1 MSKKKG
7 LSFEEKRDR
16 MLEIFYTYKDVYQ
29 LKDLE
34 RICPKEKGI
43 ISQSVKEVLT
53 SLCDD
58 GMVDTEKVGTSVYFW
73 AFPSKALN
81 IRKVKIDDLEA
92 KLNQMRNKKI
102 ALENQIAQAKVGK
115 EESVERIEIIEAL
128 QQRLQKKQALNSELE
143 RLRECDPQHL
153 RQMKQ
158 ESVLAVEA
166 SNRWTDNL
174 FALRPWCRNKFS
186 IEESQFNKQFEIPE
200 DLDYI
205 DEV

>member
-16 MLEIFYTYKDVYQ
+16 MLEVFYVNKDVYQ

-43 ISQSVKEVLT
+43 VAQSVKEVLT

-81 IRKVKIDDLEA
+81 LRKRKLEEVEE
-92 KLNQMRNKKI
+92 KVETLKGKK
-102 ALENQIAQAKVGK
+102 ENIEKQLKEAKVGK
-115 EESVERIEIIEAL
+115 ETTDDRTALIQQLRERTIERGEITT
-128 QQRLQKKQALNSELE
+128 ELLG
-143 RLRECDPQHL
+143 LRECDPQHL
-153 RQMKQ
+153 KEMQKENQMA
-158 ESVLAVEA
+158 LEA
-166 SNRWTDNL
+166 SNRWTDNV
-174 FALRPWCRNKFS
+174 FALRPWCKKKFS
-186 IEESQFNKQFEIPE
+186 IEESQFNKQFEIP
-200 DLDYI
+200 DDFDYV
-205 DEV
+205 DS

>member
-16 MLEIFYTYKDVYQ
+16 MLEVFYVNKDVYQ

-43 ISQSVKEVLT
+43 VAQSVKEVLT

-81 IRKVKIDDLEA
+81 LRKRKLEEVEE
-92 KLNQMRNKKI
+92 KVETLKGKK
-102 ALENQIAQAKVGK
+102 ENIEKQLKEAKVGK
-115 EESVERIEIIEAL
+115 ETTDDRTAL
-128 QQRLQKKQALNSELE
+128 IQQ
-143 RLRECDPQHL
+143 LRE
-153 RQMKQ
+153 RTI
-158 ESVLAVEA
+158 E
-166 SNRWTDNL
+166 RDNHGI
-174 FALRPWCRNKFS
+174 ARPSRM
-186 IEESQFNKQFEIPE
+186 
-200 DLDYI
+200 
-205 DEV
+205 

>member
-16 MLEIFYTYKDVYQ
+16 MLEVFYSHKDVFQ

-34 RICPKEKGI
+34 KICPKEKGI
-43 ISQSVKEVLT
+43 IAQSVKEVLT

-58 GMVDTEKVGTSVYFW
+58 GLVDTEKVGTSVYFW

-81 IRKVKIDDLEA
+81 LRKRKLEELEE
-92 KLNQMRNKKI
+92 KVRNFKQRKE
-102 ALENQIAQAKVGK
+102 ALGKQLTEARVGK
-115 EESVERIEIIEAL
+115 EESEERTVAIQEL
-128 QQRLQKKQALNSELE
+128 QSKRQEKKDVDAEL
-143 RLRECDPQHL
+143 LRFRDCDPQHL
-153 RQMKQ
+153 KEMQK
-158 ESVLAVEA
+158 ENLVAVEA

-174 FALRPWCRNKFS
+174 FALRPWCRNKFN
-186 IEESQFNKQFEIPE
+186 IEEKQFNKQFEIPE

-205 DEV
+205 DA

>member
-16 MLEIFYTYKDVYQ
+16 MLEVFYTHKDVYQ

-43 ISQSVKEVLT
+43 TSQSVKEVLT

-81 IRKVKIDDLEA
+81 LRKRKIEELEE
-92 KLNQMRNKKI
+92 KVDNLKRKKI
-102 ALENQIAQAKVGK
+102 SLEKNLEKANIGK
-115 EESVERIEIIEAL
+115 EETDERRHILTELREKLKEKGEINLELL
-128 QQRLQKKQALNSELE
+128 Q
-143 RLRECDPQHL
+143 LRECDPQHL
-153 RQMKQ
+153 KQMQK
-158 ESVLAVEA
+158 ENEMALEA
-166 SNRWTDNL
+166 SNRWTDNV
-174 FALRPWCRNKFS
+174 FSLRPWCKKKFCL
-186 IEESQFNKQFEIPE
+186 EESQFNKQFEIPE
-200 DLDYI
+200 DFDYV
-205 DEV
+205 DT